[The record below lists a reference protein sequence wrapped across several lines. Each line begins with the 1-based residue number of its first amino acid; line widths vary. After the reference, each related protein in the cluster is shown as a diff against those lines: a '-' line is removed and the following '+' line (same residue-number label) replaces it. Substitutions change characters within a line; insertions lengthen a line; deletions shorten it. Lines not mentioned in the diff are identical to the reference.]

1 MSKIEEALEKARK
14 LRESEH
20 DDKGRILHVFKKSE
34 PKTVDNQYIITMTQ
48 PESPVAEEYRRL
60 KSMLIRETKSDFLNT
75 VMVTS
80 SIEREGKSITSL
92 NLAITL
98 AQEIDHT
105 ILLIDADLRRPMLH
119 EYLGIDVKYG
129 LSDYLTQDIDIGEV
143 LIKTGIGNLILL
155 PAGHSVDNP
164 AELLSSEKM
173 KTLVN
178 EVKHRYMDRY
188 VIIDTPPILP
198 FADAISIGSLVDG
211 VIFVVK
217 EGAVQRKSIENAL
230 NLIKDLKVLGIVFN
244 YASVENLEGHYSR
257 YYHYNYKRKEGEKR

>member
-1 MSKIEEALEKARK
+1 MSKIEEALEKAKKIREAELRDTASPKDVFRK
-14 LRESEH
+14 VELR
-20 DDKGRILHVFKKSE
+20 K
-34 PKTVDNQYIITMTQ
+34 VDNEYIITMTK
-48 PESPVAEEYRRL
+48 PDSPIAEEYRRL
-60 KSMLIRETKSDFLNT
+60 KSMLIRETKPDFLNT

-80 SIEREGKSITSL
+80 AIEREGKSITSI

-119 EYLGIDVKYG
+119 EYLGIEVKYG
-129 LSDYLTQDIDIGEV
+129 LSDYLTKDIDIEDILV
-143 LIKTGIGNLILL
+143 KTGIGNLILL

-164 AELLSSEKM
+164 AELLSSQKM
-173 KTLVN
+173 RDLIN

-188 VIIDTPPILP
+188 VIIDTPPILQ
-198 FADAISIGSLVDG
+198 FADAISMGSLVDG

-217 EGAVQRKSIENAL
+217 EATAQKKSIENAL

-244 YASVENLEGHYSR
+244 CASIENLDGHYSR
-257 YYHYNYKRKEGEKR
+257 YYYYNQKKKRGGKE